1 MKQNNRLHILVVD
14 SNYDILNF
22 LKDKLTSAGYDTL
35 TAQGVESALAVLD
48 FKTVDIVI
56 TALKMPKGQADGLDL
71 LRYIKDNFT
80 TVEVIM
86 ITEYPEIDT
95 AVQCIK
101 EGAQEYIAKPFRET
115 DILHAVD
122 GVKQKIVR
130 RRIASPKEKPVQFL
144 GIIGVSPKMEEVF
157 ERIDRAAQ
165 TNANVLISGES
176 GTGKELV
183 ARAIHY
189 GSYRAESPFV
199 SVNCTAIPDSL
210 LESELFGHV
219 KGAFTDAKRSRQ
231 GFFQIAEKGT
241 LFLDEIGDA
250 SLGMQAKLLRVIQ
263 NKEINMVGS
272 SQMLKIDTRIIAASH
287 KDLKSMI
294 PKGLFRE
301 DLYYRLDVINIAI
314 PPLRERREDILPL
327 VSFYLKKFS
336 EEMELEKPP
345 TFTDNALQALK
356 NNDWQGN
363 VRELENLIQR
373 LVVIVEA
380 EQIGVSDLPQSMR
393 FNVNSKNSSQ
403 FKTLKEVEEEHLSL
417 VLAGVGGNKTK
428 AAQILG
434 IDRKTL
440 RQKIASSKFHI
451 SLDKK

>member
-14 SNYDILNF
+14 SNYDTLDL

-101 EGAQEYIAKPFRET
+101 EGAQEYIAKPFREA
-115 DILHAVD
+115 DILNAVD

-144 GIIGVSPKMEEVF
+144 GIIGVSPKMEDVF

-165 TNANVLISGES
+165 TNANVLISGDS

-219 KGAFTDAKRSRQ
+219 KGAFTDAKTSRQ

-272 SQMLKIDTRIIAASH
+272 SQMRKVDTRIIAASH

-345 TFTDNALQALK
+345 IFTDNALQALK
-356 NNDWQGN
+356 NHDWQGN

-380 EQIGVSDLPQSMR
+380 DQIRVSDLPQSMR

-403 FKTLKEVEEEHLSL
+403 FKTLKEVEQEHIAA
-417 VLAGVGGNKTK
+417 VLASVKGNKTK

-440 RQKIASSKFHI
+440 RLKLNSMDSP
-451 SLDKK
+451 L

>member
-1 MKQNNRLHILVVD
+1 MNAKNIFHVLVVED
-14 SNYDILNF
+14 NDETIKTLELQLSG
-22 LKDKLTSAGYDTL
+22 AGYDVL
-35 TAQGVESALAVLD
+35 SAKGVEAALAILD
-48 FKTVDIVI
+48 FKQVDIVI
-56 TALKMPKGQADGLDL
+56 TALRMEAGADGLDL
-71 LRYIKDNFT
+71 LLYIRDHFT
-80 TVEVIM
+80 NVEVM
-86 ITEYPEIDT
+86 IITAYPDIDS

-101 EGAQEYIAKPFRET
+101 NGAQEYLTKPFTET
-115 DILHAVD
+115 DLLVSLDRI
-122 GVKQKIVR
+122 KETITR
-130 RRIASPKEKPVQFL
+130 RRSASPETKPSQFL
-144 GIIGVSPKMEEVF
+144 GIIGISPRMEEVF
-157 ERIDRAAQ
+157 QRIDRAAQ

-219 KGAFTDAKRSRQ
+219 KGAFTDAKTSRQ
-231 GFFQIAEKGT
+231 GFFQIAEHGT
-241 LFLDEIGDA
+241 IFLDEIGDA
-250 SLGMQAKLLRVIQ
+250 SPGMQAKLLRVLQ

-272 SQMLKIDTRIIAASH
+272 SQIQKIDARIIAASH

-301 DLYYRLDVINIAI
+301 DLYYRLDVINITI

-336 EEMELEKPP
+336 EEMEFENPRL
-345 TFTDNALQALK
+345 FTDNALQALK
-356 NNDWQGN
+356 NYDWPGN
-363 VRELENLIQR
+363 VRELENLVQR
-373 LVVIVEA
+373 LVVIVDNN
-380 EQIGVSDLPQSMR
+380 QIKVSDLPESMR
-393 FNVNSKNSSQ
+393 FSVNQKNSSQ
-403 FKTLKEVEEEHLSL
+403 FKTLKEFEKEYINS
-417 VLAGVGGNKTK
+417 VLASVRGNKTK

-440 RQKIASSKFHI
+440 RLKLEK
-451 SLDKK
+451 

>member
-14 SNYDILNF
+14 SNYDTLDL

-101 EGAQEYIAKPFRET
+101 EGAQEYIAKPFREF
-115 DILHAVD
+115 DILNAVD
-122 GVKQKIVR
+122 RVKQKIVT

-219 KGAFTDAKRSRQ
+219 KGAFTDAKTSRQ

-272 SQMLKIDTRIIAASH
+272 SQMRKVDTRIIAASH

-345 TFTDNALQALK
+345 IFTDNALQALK
-356 NNDWQGN
+356 NHDWQGN

-380 EQIGVSDLPQSMR
+380 DQIRVSDLPQSMR

-403 FKTLKEVEEEHLSL
+403 FKTLKEVEQEHIAA
-417 VLAGVGGNKTK
+417 VLASVKGNKTK
-428 AAQILG
+428 AAQTLG

-440 RQKIASSKFHI
+440 RLKLNSMDSPI
-451 SLDKK
+451 

>member
-1 MKQNNRLHILVVD
+1 MNAKNIFHVLVVED
-14 SNYDILNF
+14 NDETIKTLELQLSR
-22 LKDKLTSAGYDTL
+22 AGYDVL
-35 TAQGVESALAVLD
+35 SAKGVEAALAILD
-48 FKTVDIVI
+48 FKQVDIVI
-56 TALKMPKGQADGLDL
+56 TALRMQAGADGLDL
-71 LRYIKDNFT
+71 LLYIRDHFT
-80 TVEVIM
+80 NVEVM
-86 ITEYPEIDT
+86 IITAYPDIDS

-101 EGAQEYIAKPFRET
+101 NGAQEYLTKPFTET
-115 DILHAVD
+115 DLLVSLDRIKETIA
-122 GVKQKIVR
+122 R
-130 RRIASPKEKPVQFL
+130 RRSASPETKPSQFL
-144 GIIGVSPKMEEVF
+144 GIIGISPRMEEVF
-157 ERIDRAAQ
+157 QRIDRAAQ

-219 KGAFTDAKRSRQ
+219 KGAFTDAKTSRQ
-231 GFFQIAEKGT
+231 GFFQIAEHGT
-241 LFLDEIGDA
+241 IFLDEIGDA
-250 SLGMQAKLLRVIQ
+250 SPGMQAKLLRVLQ

-272 SQMLKIDTRIIAASH
+272 SQIQKIDARIIAASH

-301 DLYYRLDVINIAI
+301 DLYYRLDVINITI

-336 EEMELEKPP
+336 EEMEFENPRL
-345 TFTDNALQALK
+345 FTDNALQALK
-356 NNDWQGN
+356 NYDWPGN
-363 VRELENLIQR
+363 VRELENLVQR
-373 LVVIVEA
+373 LVVIVDNN
-380 EQIGVSDLPQSMR
+380 QIKVSDLPESMR
-393 FNVNSKNSSQ
+393 FSVNQKNSSQ
-403 FKTLKEVEEEHLSL
+403 FKTLKEFEREYINS
-417 VLAGVGGNKTK
+417 VLASVRGNKTK

-440 RQKIASSKFHI
+440 RLKLEK
-451 SLDKK
+451 

>member
-1 MKQNNRLHILVVD
+1 MNAKNIFHVLVVED
-14 SNYDILNF
+14 NDETIKTLELQLSG
-22 LKDKLTSAGYDTL
+22 AGYDVL
-35 TAQGVESALAVLD
+35 SAKGVEAALAILD
-48 FKTVDIVI
+48 FKQVDIVI
-56 TALKMPKGQADGLDL
+56 TALRMQAGADGLDL
-71 LRYIKDNFT
+71 LLYIRDHFT
-80 TVEVIM
+80 NIEVM
-86 ITEYPEIDT
+86 IITAYPDIES

-101 EGAQEYIAKPFRET
+101 NGAQEYLTKPFTET
-115 DILHAVD
+115 DLLVSLDRI
-122 GVKQKIVR
+122 KETITR
-130 RRIASPKEKPVQFL
+130 RRSASPETKPSQFL
-144 GIIGVSPKMEEVF
+144 GIIGISPRMEEVF
-157 ERIDRAAQ
+157 QRIDRAAQ

-219 KGAFTDAKRSRQ
+219 KGAFTDAKTSRQ
-231 GFFQIAEKGT
+231 GFFQIAEHGT
-241 LFLDEIGDA
+241 IFLDEIGDA
-250 SLGMQAKLLRVIQ
+250 SPGMQAKLLRVLQ

-272 SQMLKIDTRIIAASH
+272 SQIQKIDARIIAASH

-301 DLYYRLDVINIAI
+301 DLYYRLDVINITI

-336 EEMELEKPP
+336 EEMEFENPRL
-345 TFTDNALQALK
+345 FTDNALQALK
-356 NNDWQGN
+356 NYDWPGN
-363 VRELENLIQR
+363 VRELENLVQR
-373 LVVIVEA
+373 LVVIVDNN
-380 EQIGVSDLPQSMR
+380 QIKVSDLPESMR
-393 FNVNSKNSSQ
+393 FSVNQKNSSQ
-403 FKTLKEVEEEHLSL
+403 FKTLKEFEKEYINS
-417 VLAGVGGNKTK
+417 VLASVRGNKTK

-440 RQKIASSKFHI
+440 RLKLEK
-451 SLDKK
+451 